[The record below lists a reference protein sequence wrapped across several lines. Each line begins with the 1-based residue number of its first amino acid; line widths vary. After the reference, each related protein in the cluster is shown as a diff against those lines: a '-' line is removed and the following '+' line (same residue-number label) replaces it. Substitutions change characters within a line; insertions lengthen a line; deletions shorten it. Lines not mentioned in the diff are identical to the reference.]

1 MNYFTYLCRKIGDM
15 EIFIR
20 GNVPS
25 SKNSKVWTGRF
36 LVWSKTAQKYKKE
49 TKKQWEDGR
58 DVFVS
63 EIHGYPIR
71 VSFEFVRGSK
81 HRFDYVNP
89 LQTVLDLMVEYGWLE
104 DDNADFILPVFIE
117 YSYDKDNPGVKINIL

>member
-1 MNYFTYLCRKIGDM
+1 M
-15 EIFIR
+15 EIFIK

-49 TKKQWEDGR
+49 TKEQWEGNR
-58 DVFVS
+58 DLFLS
-63 EIHGYPIR
+63 ECKEFPLH

-81 HRFDYVNP
+81 HKFDYVNP
-89 LQTVLDLMVEYGWLE
+89 LQTILDLMVEYGWLE
-104 DDNADFILPVFIE
+104 DDNADVILPSFIQ
-117 YSYDKDNPGVKINIL
+117 YSYNKQNPGVWIRLK